1 MSEFYFLVN
10 LENKP
15 VGRLYESKVLA
26 QLRCEKMNSF
36 LVDENQGKFKIK
48 KFNVGDGLSKLME
61 MNHESITEVE

>member
-1 MSEFYFLVN
+1 MSELYFLVN
-10 LENKP
+10 LENQP
-15 VGRLYESKVLA
+15 TGRLYESKVLA